1 MTEEF
6 DFSRSDAVDEAAVQP
21 PQLAPVMPTDRS
33 AASAGAAL
41 RQAREA
47 KGVHIVTLAS
57 SLKVPT
63 HYLEHLESGQ
73 FEALPDLV
81 FAKALASSVC
91 RHIGVDTAEVMQWW
105 PVVDNPT
112 LAKATPVG
120 PIKPTVF
127 DPYPDRPR
135 PWRRLLLAAGFIVL
149 LAGLIWVWLAPSS
162 APGAPADALS
172 DAAPVALESTAS
184 TVIQA
189 QTTAPTVAPG
199 LDSVA
204 ESRPERPG
212 VDAAMQQP
220 VAKAEAEAST
230 NGTAA
235 GATAPITG
243 IGSEPSAS
251 PSTVDGPA
259 NSAAPSPAV
268 MPGGAPE
275 PVLAMQFNKNSWLEL
290 RNGQGKVLVAR
301 VIQAGQQLQWPLSE
315 GPWSVVLGNVRG
327 VEVRVDG
334 QPRDVMQDTQR
345 GVARFVVEKP

>member
-6 DFSRSDAVDEAAVQP
+6 DFSRSDAVDEAALPP

-47 KGVHIVTLAS
+47 KGVHIVALAS

-135 PWRRLLLAAGFIVL
+135 PLRRSMLLVGFLVL
-149 LAGLIWVWLAPSS
+149 LAGLAWVWLVPPSS
-162 APGAPADALS
+162 ATAPVDALS
-172 DAAPVALESTAS
+172 EAAPVSVEPTTSTL
-184 TVIQA
+184 VPA
-189 QTTAPTVAPG
+189 QTTASVTVPAAEPALERVASDG
-199 LDSVA
+199 ASVQPVTTPETGAASGGAVVSVA
-204 ESRPERPG
+204 TSP
-212 VDAAMQQP
+212 
-220 VAKAEAEAST
+220 T
-230 NGTAA
+230 IA
-235 GATAPITG
+235 GAEQA
-243 IGSEPSAS
+243 AS
-251 PSTVDGPA
+251 PRAADEAA
-259 NSAAPSPAV
+259 NSTGSSPAV
-268 MPGGAPE
+268 VQGDAPE
-275 PVLAMQFNKNSWLEL
+275 PVLAIQFNKNSWLEL

-301 VIQAGQQLQWPLSE
+301 VVQAGQQLQWPLSE

-345 GVARFVVEKP
+345 GVARFVVDKP